1 MIENINFG
9 YLRIECQ
16 CLHIRNSDYVQSH
29 LFSQAISY
37 KSNAGE
43 TQNRFQRNGLKDGH
57 ELFGKEHHSQPIG
70 RSLKFHLTVLS
81 V

>member
-1 MIENINFG
+1 M
-9 YLRIECQ
+9 CK
-16 CLHIRNSDYVQSH
+16 QSH

-43 TQNRFQRNGLKDGH
+43 TQNQFQRNGLKDGYQ
-57 ELFGKEHHSQPIG
+57 LFGREHHSQPIG

-81 V
+81 CLVDETRYCSIAQTSLTLTM